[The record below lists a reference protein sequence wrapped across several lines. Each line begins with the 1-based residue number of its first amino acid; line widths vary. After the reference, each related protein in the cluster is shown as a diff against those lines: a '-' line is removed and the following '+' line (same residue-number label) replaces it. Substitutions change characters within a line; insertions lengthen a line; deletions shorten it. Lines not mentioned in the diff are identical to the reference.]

1 MDQGPIGIY
10 TVNDPIHGLTSF
22 SNIVAG
28 GIRVEGDTSIS
39 GPIGGPGVGPDGGPV
54 GGPGH
59 TASVDEAVY
68 IQARKTAEESKG
80 YTANTATAT
89 IATD

>member
-10 TVNDPIHGLTSF
+10 TVNDTIHGSTTF
-22 SNIVAG
+22 SNIVTG

-39 GPIGGPGVGPDGGPV
+39 GPIGGPGVGPVGGPV
-54 GGPGH
+54 GGPGGGPGH

-80 YTANTATAT
+80 STATNTAT
-89 IATD
+89 D

>member
-1 MDQGPIGIY
+1 MEQGPIGIIY

-22 SNIVAG
+22 SNIVSG
-28 GIRVEGDTSIS
+28 GIRIEGDTSIS
-39 GPIGGPGVGPDGGPV
+39 GPVGAVVDNVIV

-59 TASVDEAVY
+59 TATVDESVY

-80 YTANTATAT
+80 STA
-89 IATD
+89 

>member
-28 GIRVEGDTSIS
+28 GIRIEGDTSIS
-39 GPIGGPGVGPDGGPV
+39 GPVVGPGVGPV
-54 GGPGH
+54 VGPGH

-80 YTANTATAT
+80 CTAT
-89 IATD
+89 D

>member
-1 MDQGPIGIY
+1 MDQGPIGIVY

-28 GIRVEGDTSIS
+28 GIRIEGDTSIS
-39 GPIGGPGVGPDGGPV
+39 GPVVGPGGGPVGGPGV
-54 GGPGH
+54 GPGH

-80 YTANTATAT
+80 CTAT
-89 IATD
+89 D

>member
-10 TVNDPIHGLTSF
+10 TVNDTIHGLTSF

-39 GPIGGPGVGPDGGPV
+39 GPIGGPGVGPV

-80 YTANTATAT
+80 STATNTAT
-89 IATD
+89 D